1 MKKNILF
8 IALSIL
14 FISFSCKKLN
24 IKKDL
29 RIDLGTHF
37 QNDFVT
43 IKLDNHVVFSETVS
57 TNPVLGVAKVVN
69 LDYPIGKYE
78 ISVTVNGKEKTDKV
92 RHQKNRYIY
101 ISYDKSSSDI
111 QITYPKDRYI
121 YE

>member
-1 MKKNILF
+1 MRNSLLF

-24 IKKDL
+24 IKKEL

-43 IKLDNHVVFSETVS
+43 IKLDDHVVFSETVS

-69 LDYPIGKYE
+69 LNYPIGKYE

-101 ISYDKSSSDI
+101 ISYDAASEI
-111 QITYPKDRYI
+111 QITFAKERYF